1 MPVALIVGA
10 FGQDN
15 PGDEALLD
23 AAVHAV
29 RACDGWEPLVVTAR
43 PQATAARLDL
53 ETVPGTG
60 PAALRAASR
69 ADALVVGGGTVF
81 KELHPASG
89 RPAGALLRRAVALT
103 GAVNARRRPV
113 ALVGVG
119 AAEIS
124 RSANRRLARSL
135 ARRADLLILRDA
147 ESADLLARMG
157 VQAPLRVGADLSW
170 LTVPPALPDR
180 PDRATAPVG
189 VAVSH
194 LAGGDRLVD
203 ALTAALRPLVSAG
216 RPIEI
221 EPWQGSPRL
230 GADGQIAARMASAL
244 GCGASVVGPPQD
256 LDDAAA
262 RTARRAAVVAMRF
275 HAAVVAASTGT
286 PFAAVAHEPKLAAI
300 AARTG
305 QPTISVETDADT
317 ACLAIEHALLG
328 PGPSTTAVADER
340 RRAEATADLLGI
352 LLSGHG
358 DAGRL
363 VHLDL
368 VPEPVP
374 A

>member
-1 MPVALIVGA
+1 VPVALIVGA

-317 ACLAIEHALLG
+317 ACLAIEQALLG